1 MKFICFVYVQYDRY
15 KNVTAVIHI
24 GETIIQQF
32 CTFMPNFHALFF
44 IYRQMKTVRIC
55 ITEFPIHSQ
64 HTTILQNH

>member
-32 CTFMPNFHALFF
+32 CTFLPNFHARYFYSDKWKLL
-44 IYRQMKTVRIC
+44 
-55 ITEFPIHSQ
+55 ESA
-64 HTTILQNH
+64 